1 MIRWQK
7 YKKYSETANK
17 ICIFAEKA
25 VLLLPK
31 KGRLNGIMPEIV
43 LHYIWEKCLWAG
55 YEQQTTDGK
64 TVEILSVG
72 EHNRD
77 AGPDYSHARVRIDG
91 KEWIGNIEIHVCSSD
106 WTKHRHHLDKAYD
119 NIILHVVRTAD
130 KPVYNSQGELVPQ
143 CELNYPSDKDY
154 LSGLFAAAQQMD
166 SAVARIGC
174 AEQLLHDPQ
183 LLTEGWRKT
192 LLQKR
197 MECKRA
203 SITRL
208 LEITKGSW
216 EHALYISL
224 ARNFGFHTNSVPFEE
239 LAINTPL
246 SYLQKHR
253 NSLFQ
258 LTALLMGQAG
268 LIGDALDLQKEYVFL
283 RAKFGLTPLDASVWK
298 HARMRPQNN
307 PELRIRQ
314 FAQLI
319 YQSENLLSKIL
330 DTDDLKQLES
340 LFLVDKMGKSSID
353 ILLIN
358 TVIPYKY
365 AYALSRHNTA
375 QAEQALRL
383 MEKIAPENNTI
394 VRQWRVLG
402 QEVKNAADT
411 QALLHLYQNYCQH
424 HECINC
430 EVGYKIF
437 ENRQLT
443 LF

>member
-1 MIRWQK
+1 
-7 YKKYSETANK
+7 
-17 ICIFAEKA
+17 
-25 VLLLPK
+25 
-31 KGRLNGIMPEIV
+31 MPEIV
-43 LHYIWEKCLWAG
+43 LHYIWEHCLWAG
-55 YEQQTTDGK
+55 FEQYTTDGK
-64 TVEILSVG
+64 KVEILSVG

-77 AGPDYSHARVRIDG
+77 AGPDYSHARIRIDG
-91 KEWIGNIEIHVCSSD
+91 HEWVGNIEIHVCSSD
-106 WTKHRHHLDKAYD
+106 WTKHHHHLDKAYD

-130 KPVYNSQGELVPQ
+130 KPIYNSKGELVPQ

-154 LSGLFAAAQQMD
+154 LSALFESAQRMD
-166 SAVARIGC
+166 SAIARIGC
-174 AEQLLHDPQ
+174 AEQLLHDPR

-192 LLQKR
+192 LLCKR
-197 MECKRA
+197 LECKRA

-246 SYLQKHR
+246 SCLQKHR

-258 LTALLMGQAG
+258 LTALLLGQAG
-268 LIGDALDLQKEYVFL
+268 LVQEPELQKEYDFL
-283 RAKFGLTPLDASVWK
+283 RVKFGLTPMEGSIWK
-298 HARMRPQNN
+298 HARLRPQNS

-314 FAQLI
+314 FAQLMH
-319 YQSENLLSKIL
+319 QSENLLSKIL
-330 DTDDLKQLES
+330 DTDDLKELEI
-340 LFLVDKMGKSSID
+340 LFAVPQMGKSSVD

-365 AYALSRHNTA
+365 AYALHQNNPVK
-375 QAEQALRL
+375 AEQALRL
-383 MEKIAPENNTI
+383 MEKIPAENNTI

>member
-1 MIRWQK
+1 
-7 YKKYSETANK
+7 
-17 ICIFAEKA
+17 
-25 VLLLPK
+25 
-31 KGRLNGIMPEIV
+31 MPEII
-43 LHYIWEKCLWAG
+43 LHYIWEHCLWAG
-55 YEQQTTDGK
+55 FEQYTTDGK
-64 TVEILSVG
+64 KVEILSVG

-77 AGPDYSHARVRIDG
+77 AGPDYSHARIRIDG
-91 KEWIGNIEIHVCSSD
+91 HEWVGNIEIHVCASD
-106 WTKHRHHLDKAYD
+106 WTKHHHHLDKAYD

-130 KPVYNSQGELVPQ
+130 KPIYNSKGELVPQ

-154 LSGLFAAAQQMD
+154 LSALFESAQRMD
-166 SAVARIGC
+166 SAIARIGC
-174 AEQLLHDPQ
+174 AEQLLHDPR

-192 LLQKR
+192 LLCKR
-197 MECKRA
+197 LECKRA

-246 SYLQKHR
+246 SCLQKHR

-258 LTALLMGQAG
+258 LTALLLGQAG
-268 LIGDALDLQKEYVFL
+268 LVQEPELQKEYDFL
-283 RAKFGLTPLDASVWK
+283 RIKFGLTPLEGSIWK
-298 HARMRPQNN
+298 HARLRPQNS

-314 FAQLI
+314 FAQLMH
-319 YQSENLLSKIL
+319 QSENLLSKIL
-330 DTDDLKQLES
+330 DTDDLKELEV
-340 LFLVDKMGKSSID
+340 LFAVPQMGKSSVD

-365 AYALSRHNTA
+365 AYALHQNNPVK
-375 QAEQALRL
+375 AEQALRL
-383 MEKIAPENNTI
+383 MEKIPAENNTI

>member
-1 MIRWQK
+1 
-7 YKKYSETANK
+7 
-17 ICIFAEKA
+17 
-25 VLLLPK
+25 
-31 KGRLNGIMPEIV
+31 MPEIV
-43 LHYIWEKCLWAG
+43 LHYIWEHCLWAG
-55 YEQQTTDGK
+55 FEQYTTDGK
-64 TVEILSVG
+64 KVDILSVG

-77 AGPDYSHARVRIDG
+77 AGPDYSHARIRIDG
-91 KEWIGNIEIHVCSSD
+91 HEWVGNIEIHVCASD
-106 WTKHRHHLDKAYD
+106 WTKHHHHLDKAYD

-130 KPVYNSQGELVPQ
+130 KPIYNSKGELVPQ

-154 LSGLFAAAQQMD
+154 LSALFESAQRMD
-166 SAVARIGC
+166 NAIARIGC
-174 AEQLLHDPQ
+174 AEQLLHDPR

-192 LLQKR
+192 LLCKR
-197 MECKRA
+197 LECKRA

-246 SYLQKHR
+246 SCLQKHR

-258 LTALLMGQAG
+258 LTALLLGQAG
-268 LIGDALDLQKEYVFL
+268 LVQEPELQKEYDFL
-283 RAKFGLTPLDASVWK
+283 RVKFGLTPLEGSIWK
-298 HARMRPQNN
+298 HARLRPQNS

-314 FAQLI
+314 FAQLMH
-319 YQSENLLSKIL
+319 QSENLLSKIL
-330 DTDDLKQLES
+330 DTDDLKELEV
-340 LFLVDKMGKSSID
+340 LFAVPQMGKSSVD

-365 AYALSRHNTA
+365 AYALHQNNPVK
-375 QAEQALRL
+375 AEQALRL
-383 MEKIAPENNTI
+383 MEKIPAENNTI

>member
-1 MIRWQK
+1 
-7 YKKYSETANK
+7 
-17 ICIFAEKA
+17 
-25 VLLLPK
+25 
-31 KGRLNGIMPEIV
+31 MPEIV

-55 YEQQTTDGK
+55 FDQQTTDGR

-91 KEWIGNIEIHVCSSD
+91 KEWVGNIEIHVQSSD

-119 NIILHVVRTAD
+119 NVILHVVRTAD
-130 KPVYNSQGELVPQ
+130 KPVWNAKGELVPQ
-143 CELNYPSDKDY
+143 CELRYPSDKDY
-154 LSGLFAAAQQMD
+154 LSGLFASAQQMD
-166 SAVARIGC
+166 SAVGRIGC
-174 AEQLLHDPQ
+174 AEQLIHEPGLITD
-183 LLTEGWRKT
+183 GWRKT
-192 LLQKR
+192 LLYKR
-197 MECKRA
+197 LECKRA
-203 SITRL
+203 SIMRL

-258 LTALLMGQAG
+258 LTAILMGQAG
-268 LIGDALDLQKEYVFL
+268 FLTNERVNELEDERLAKEYHFMQ
-283 RAKFGLTPLDASVWK
+283 AKFGLTPMDASVWK
-298 HARMRPQNN
+298 HSKIHPQNS

-330 DTDDLKQLES
+330 DTNDLKELVK
-340 LFLVDKMGKSSID
+340 LFEIDKLGKSSID

-365 AYALSRHNTA
+365 AYAKHRNSSFD
-375 QAEQALRL
+375 ALAL
-383 MEKIAPENNTI
+383 MEQIAPENNTI

-402 QEVKNAADT
+402 QEIKNAADT

-437 ENRQLT
+437 ENRQLK

>member
-1 MIRWQK
+1 
-7 YKKYSETANK
+7 
-17 ICIFAEKA
+17 
-25 VLLLPK
+25 
-31 KGRLNGIMPEIV
+31 MPEIV
-43 LHYIWEKCLWAG
+43 LHYIWERCLWAG
-55 YEQQTTDGK
+55 FEQKTTDGK
-64 TVEILSVG
+64 SVEILSVG

-91 KEWIGNIEIHVCSSD
+91 KEWVGNIEIHVCSSD
-106 WTKHRHHLDKAYD
+106 WTKHRHHLDSAYD
-119 NIILHVVRTAD
+119 NVILHVVRTAD
-130 KPVYNSQGELVPQ
+130 KPVWNSKGELVTQ
-143 CELNYPSDKDY
+143 CELNYPSEKDY

-166 SAVARIGC
+166 SAVGRIGC
-174 AEQLLHDPQ
+174 AEQLLHEPG

-192 LLQKR
+192 LLYKR
-197 MECKRA
+197 LECKRA
-203 SITRL
+203 SIERL

-224 ARNFGFHTNSVPFEE
+224 ARNFGFHTNSLPFEQ

-258 LTALLMGQAG
+258 LTAMLMGQAG
-268 LIGDALDLQKEYVFL
+268 LIGEDKELQKEYAFMQ
-283 RAKFGLTPLDASVWK
+283 AKFGLTPMDPSVWK
-298 HARMRPQNN
+298 HGKLRPQNS

-314 FAQLI
+314 FAELL
-319 YQSENLLSKIL
+319 YRSDNLLSKIL
-330 DTDDLKQLES
+330 DTNDLKELEQL
-340 LFLVDKMGKSSID
+340 FAVDKMGKSSID

-358 TVIPYKY
+358 TVLPYKY
-365 AYALSRHNTA
+365 AYAKHRNATFDAYS
-375 QAEQALRL
+375 L
-383 MEKIAPENNTI
+383 MAKIPAENNTI

-402 QEVKNAADT
+402 QEIKNAADT

-437 ENRQLT
+437 QDRQLK

>member
-1 MIRWQK
+1 
-7 YKKYSETANK
+7 
-17 ICIFAEKA
+17 
-25 VLLLPK
+25 
-31 KGRLNGIMPEIV
+31 MPEIV
-43 LHYIWEKCLWAG
+43 LHYIWEHCLWAG
-55 YEQQTTDGK
+55 FEQYTTDGK
-64 TVEILSVG
+64 KVEILSVG

-91 KEWIGNIEIHVCSSD
+91 KEWVGNIEIHVCASD
-106 WTKHRHHLDKAYD
+106 WTKHHHHLDRAYD

-130 KPVYNSQGELVPQ
+130 KPIYNSKGELVPQ

-154 LSGLFAAAQQMD
+154 LSALFESAQRMD
-166 SAVARIGC
+166 SAIARIGC
-174 AEQLLHDPQ
+174 AEQLLHDPR

-192 LLQKR
+192 LLCKR
-197 MECKRA
+197 LECKRT

-246 SYLQKHR
+246 SCLQKHR

-258 LTALLMGQAG
+258 LTALLLGQAG
-268 LIGDALDLQKEYVFL
+268 LVQEPELQKEYDFL
-283 RAKFGLTPLDASVWK
+283 RVKFGLTPMEGSIWK
-298 HARMRPQNN
+298 HARLRPQNS

-314 FAQLI
+314 FAQLMH
-319 YQSENLLSKIL
+319 QSENLLSKIL
-330 DTDDLKQLES
+330 DTDDLKELEV
-340 LFLVDKMGKSSID
+340 LFAVPQMGKSSVD

-365 AYALSRHNTA
+365 AYALHQNNPVK
-375 QAEQALRL
+375 AEQALRL
-383 MEKIAPENNTI
+383 MEKIPAENNTI

>member
-1 MIRWQK
+1 
-7 YKKYSETANK
+7 
-17 ICIFAEKA
+17 
-25 VLLLPK
+25 
-31 KGRLNGIMPEIV
+31 MPEII
-43 LHYIWEKCLWAG
+43 LHYIWEHCLWAG
-55 YEQQTTDGK
+55 FEQYTTDGK
-64 TVEILSVG
+64 KVEILSVG

-77 AGPDYSHARVRIDG
+77 AGPDYSHARIRIDG
-91 KEWIGNIEIHVCSSD
+91 KEWVGNIEIHVCASD
-106 WTKHRHHLDKAYD
+106 WTKHHHHLDKAYD

-130 KPVYNSQGELVPQ
+130 KPIYNSKGELVPQ

-154 LSGLFAAAQQMD
+154 LSALFESAQRMD
-166 SAVARIGC
+166 SAIARIGC
-174 AEQLLHDPQ
+174 AEKLLHDPR

-192 LLQKR
+192 LLCKR
-197 MECKRA
+197 LECKRA

-258 LTALLMGQAG
+258 LTALLLGQAG
-268 LIGDALDLQKEYVFL
+268 LVQEPELQKEYDFL
-283 RAKFGLTPLDASVWK
+283 RVKFGLTPLEGSIWK
-298 HARMRPQNN
+298 HARLRPQNS

-314 FAQLI
+314 FAQLMH
-319 YQSENLLSKIL
+319 QSENLLSKIL
-330 DTDDLKQLES
+330 DTDDLKELEV
-340 LFLVDKMGKSSID
+340 LFAVPQMGKSSVD

-365 AYALSRHNTA
+365 AYALHQNNPVK
-375 QAEQALRL
+375 AEQALRL
-383 MEKIAPENNTI
+383 MEKIPAENNTI

>member
-1 MIRWQK
+1 
-7 YKKYSETANK
+7 
-17 ICIFAEKA
+17 
-25 VLLLPK
+25 
-31 KGRLNGIMPEIV
+31 MPEII
-43 LHYIWEKCLWAG
+43 LHYIWEHCLWAG
-55 YEQQTTDGK
+55 FEQFTTDGK
-64 TVEILSVG
+64 SVEIVSVG

-77 AGPDYSHARVRIDG
+77 AGPDYSHARIRIDG
-91 KEWIGNIEIHVCSSD
+91 HEWVGNIEIHVCASD
-106 WTKHRHHLDKAYD
+106 WTKHHHHLDKAYD

-130 KPVYNSQGELVPQ
+130 KPIYNSKGELVPQ

-154 LSGLFAAAQQMD
+154 LSALFESAQKMD
-166 SAVARIGC
+166 SAIARIGC
-174 AEQLLHDPQ
+174 AEQLLHDPR

-192 LLQKR
+192 LLRKR
-197 MECKRA
+197 LECKRA

-216 EHALYISL
+216 EHALYISM

-246 SYLQKHR
+246 SCLQKHR

-258 LTALLMGQAG
+258 LTALLLGQAG
-268 LIGDALDLQKEYVFL
+268 LVQEPELQKEYDFL
-283 RAKFGLTPLDASVWK
+283 RVKFGLTPLDRSIWK
-298 HARMRPQNN
+298 HARLRPQNS

-319 YQSENLLSKIL
+319 HQSENLLSKIL
-330 DTDDLKQLES
+330 DTDDLKELEV
-340 LFLVDKMGKSSID
+340 LFAVPQMGKSSVD

-365 AYALSRHNTA
+365 AYALHQNNPVK
-375 QAEQALRL
+375 AEQVLRL
-383 MEKIAPENNTI
+383 MEKIPAENNTI

>member
-1 MIRWQK
+1 
-7 YKKYSETANK
+7 
-17 ICIFAEKA
+17 
-25 VLLLPK
+25 
-31 KGRLNGIMPEIV
+31 MPEIV

-55 YEQQTTDGK
+55 YEQRTTDGRL
-64 TVEILSVG
+64 VEILSVG

-77 AGPDYSHARVRIDG
+77 AGPDYSHARVLIDG
-91 KEWIGNIEIHVCSSD
+91 KEWVGNIEIHVCSSD
-106 WTKHRHHLDKAYD
+106 WVKHHHHLDKAYD
-119 NIILHVVRTAD
+119 NVILHIVRTAD
-130 KPVYNSQGELVPQ
+130 KPIWNSRGELVPQ

-154 LSGLFAAAQQMD
+154 LSALFASAQQMD
-166 SAVARIGC
+166 SAVGRIGC
-174 AEQLLHDPQ
+174 AEQLLHEPG

-192 LLQKR
+192 LLLKR
-197 MECKRA
+197 LECKRA
-203 SITRL
+203 SIERL
-208 LEITKGSW
+208 LDITKGSW

-224 ARNFGFHTNSVPFEE
+224 ARNFGFHTNSLPFEQ

-258 LTALLMGQAG
+258 LTAILMGQAG
-268 LIGDALDLQKEYVFL
+268 LIGEQEKELQKEYAFMQ
-283 RAKFGLTPLDASVWK
+283 AKFGLVPMDASIWK
-298 HARMRPQNN
+298 HGKIHPQNS
-307 PELRIRQ
+307 PEVRIRQ
-314 FAQLI
+314 FAELL
-319 YQSENLLSKIL
+319 YKSEHLLSKIL
-330 DTDDLKQLES
+330 DTDDLKKLEE
-340 LFLVDKMGKSSID
+340 LFEVDKLGKSSVD

-365 AYALSRHNTA
+365 AYAKHRTGNFDAYSVMA
-375 QAEQALRL
+375 
-383 MEKIAPENNTI
+383 KIPAENNTI

-402 QEVKNAADT
+402 QQIHNAADT

-437 ENRQLT
+437 QDRQLK

>member
-1 MIRWQK
+1 
-7 YKKYSETANK
+7 
-17 ICIFAEKA
+17 
-25 VLLLPK
+25 
-31 KGRLNGIMPEIV
+31 MPEIV
-43 LHYIWEKCLWAG
+43 LHYIWEHCLWAG
-55 YEQQTTDGK
+55 YEQKTTDGK
-64 TVEILSVG
+64 SVEILSVG

-77 AGPDYSHARVRIDG
+77 AGPDYSHARIRIDG

-106 WTKHRHHLDKAYD
+106 WTKHHHHLDKAYD
-119 NIILHVVRTAD
+119 NVILHVVRTAD
-130 KPVYNSQGELVPQ
+130 KPVYNTKGEVVPQ
-143 CELNYPSDKDY
+143 CELQYPSDKDY
-154 LSGLFAAAQQMD
+154 LSDLFAAAQQMD
-166 SAVARIGC
+166 SAIGRIGC
-174 AEQLLHDPQ
+174 AEQLMHEPE

-192 LLQKR
+192 LLYKR
-197 MECKRA
+197 LECKRS
-203 SITRL
+203 SIERL

-224 ARNFGFHTNSVPFEE
+224 ARNFGFHTNSLPFEQ

-258 LTALLMGQAG
+258 LTAILLGQANLLG
-268 LIGDALDLQKEYVFL
+268 EDKDLQKEYAFMQ
-283 RAKFGLTPLDASVWK
+283 AKFGLTPMDASVWK
-298 HARMRPQNN
+298 HSKLRPQNS

-314 FAQLI
+314 FAQLL
-319 YQSENLLSKIL
+319 YQSENLLSKLL
-330 DTDDLKQLES
+330 DTDDLKELEQL
-340 LFLVDKMGKSSID
+340 FTVPQMGKSSID

-365 AYALSRHNTA
+365 AYAKHRNGSFNA
-375 QAEQALRL
+375 YSL
-383 MEKIAPENNTI
+383 MEKIPAENNTI
-394 VRQWRVLG
+394 IRQWRVLG
-402 QEVKNAADT
+402 QQIKNAADT

-437 ENRQLT
+437 EQRQLS

>member
-1 MIRWQK
+1 
-7 YKKYSETANK
+7 
-17 ICIFAEKA
+17 
-25 VLLLPK
+25 
-31 KGRLNGIMPEIV
+31 MPEIV
-43 LHYIWEKCLWAG
+43 LHYIWEHCLWAG
-55 YEQQTTDGK
+55 FEQYTTDGK
-64 TVEILSVG
+64 KVEILSVG

-77 AGPDYSHARVRIDG
+77 AGPDYSHARIRIDG
-91 KEWIGNIEIHVCSSD
+91 HEWVGNIEIHVCASD
-106 WTKHRHHLDKAYD
+106 WTKHHHHLDKAYD

-130 KPVYNSQGELVPQ
+130 KPIYNSKGELVPQ

-154 LSGLFAAAQQMD
+154 LSALFESAQRMD
-166 SAVARIGC
+166 SAIARIGC
-174 AEQLLHDPQ
+174 AEQLLHDPR

-192 LLQKR
+192 LLCKR
-197 MECKRA
+197 LECKRA

-246 SYLQKHR
+246 SFLQKHR

-258 LTALLMGQAG
+258 LTALLLGQAG
-268 LIGDALDLQKEYVFL
+268 LVQEPELQKEYDFL
-283 RAKFGLTPLDASVWK
+283 RVKFGLTPLEGSIWK
-298 HARMRPQNN
+298 HARLRPQNS

-314 FAQLI
+314 FAQLMH
-319 YQSENLLSKIL
+319 QSENLLSKIL
-330 DTDDLKQLES
+330 DTDDLKELEV
-340 LFLVDKMGKSSID
+340 LFAVPQMGKSSVD

-365 AYALSRHNTA
+365 AYALHQNNPVK
-375 QAEQALRL
+375 AEQALRL
-383 MEKIAPENNTI
+383 MEKIPAENNTI

-411 QALLHLYQNYCQH
+411 QALRHLYQNYCQH

>member
-1 MIRWQK
+1 
-7 YKKYSETANK
+7 
-17 ICIFAEKA
+17 
-25 VLLLPK
+25 
-31 KGRLNGIMPEIV
+31 MPEII
-43 LHYIWEKCLWAG
+43 LHYIWEHCLWAG
-55 YEQQTTDGK
+55 FDQYTTDGK
-64 TVEILSVG
+64 KVEILSVG

-77 AGPDYSHARVRIDG
+77 AGPDYSHARIRIDG
-91 KEWIGNIEIHVCSSD
+91 HEWVGNIEIHVCSSD
-106 WTKHRHHLDKAYD
+106 WTKHHHHLDKAYD

-130 KPVYNSQGELVPQ
+130 KPIYNSKGELVPQ

-154 LSGLFAAAQQMD
+154 LSALFESAQRMD
-166 SAVARIGC
+166 SAIARIGC
-174 AEQLLHDPQ
+174 AEQLLHDPR

-192 LLQKR
+192 LLCKR
-197 MECKRA
+197 LECKRA

-246 SYLQKHR
+246 SCLQKHR

-258 LTALLMGQAG
+258 LTALLLGQAG
-268 LIGDALDLQKEYVFL
+268 LVQEPELQKEYDFL
-283 RAKFGLTPLDASVWK
+283 RIKFGLTPLEGSIWK
-298 HARMRPQNN
+298 HARLRPQNS

-314 FAQLI
+314 FAQLMH
-319 YQSENLLSKIL
+319 QSENLLSKIL
-330 DTDDLKQLES
+330 DTDDLKELEV
-340 LFLVDKMGKSSID
+340 LFAVPQMGKSSVD

-365 AYALSRHNTA
+365 AYALHQNNPVK
-375 QAEQALRL
+375 AEQALRL
-383 MEKIAPENNTI
+383 MEKIPAENNTI

>member
-1 MIRWQK
+1 
-7 YKKYSETANK
+7 
-17 ICIFAEKA
+17 
-25 VLLLPK
+25 
-31 KGRLNGIMPEIV
+31 MPEIV
-43 LHYIWEKCLWAG
+43 LHYIWEHCLWAG
-55 YEQQTTDGK
+55 FEQYTTDGK
-64 TVEILSVG
+64 KVEILSVG

-77 AGPDYSHARVRIDG
+77 AGPDYSHARIRIDG
-91 KEWIGNIEIHVCSSD
+91 HEWVGNIEIHVCASD
-106 WTKHRHHLDKAYD
+106 WTKHHHHLDKAYD

-130 KPVYNSQGELVPQ
+130 KPIYNSKGELVPQ

-154 LSGLFAAAQQMD
+154 LSALFESAQRMD
-166 SAVARIGC
+166 SAIARIGC
-174 AEQLLHDPQ
+174 AEQLLHDPR

-192 LLQKR
+192 LLCKR
-197 MECKRA
+197 LECKRA

-246 SYLQKHR
+246 SCLQKHR

-258 LTALLMGQAG
+258 LTALLLGQAG
-268 LIGDALDLQKEYVFL
+268 LVQEPELQKEYDFL
-283 RAKFGLTPLDASVWK
+283 RVKFGLTPLEGSIWK
-298 HARMRPQNN
+298 HARLRPQNS
-307 PELRIRQ
+307 PEFRIRQ
-314 FAQLI
+314 FAQLMH
-319 YQSENLLSKIL
+319 QSENLLSKIL
-330 DTDDLKQLES
+330 DTDDLKELEV
-340 LFLVDKMGKSSID
+340 LFAVPQMGKSSVD

-365 AYALSRHNTA
+365 AYALHQNNPVK
-375 QAEQALRL
+375 AEQALRL
-383 MEKIAPENNTI
+383 MEKIPAENNTI

>member
-1 MIRWQK
+1 M
-7 YKKYSETANK
+7 A
-17 ICIFAEKA
+17 
-25 VLLLPK
+25 
-31 KGRLNGIMPEIV
+31 
-43 LHYIWEKCLWAG
+43 
-55 YEQQTTDGK
+55 QQTTDGR

-77 AGPDYSHARVRIDG
+77 AGPDYSHARVLIDD
-91 KEWIGNIEIHVCSSD
+91 KEWVGNIEIHVSSSD
-106 WTKHRHHLDKAYD
+106 WIKHRHHLDKAYD
-119 NIILHVVRTAD
+119 NVILHVVRTAD
-130 KPVYNSQGELVPQ
+130 KPVYNSRGELVTQ
-143 CELNYPSDKDY
+143 CELQYPGDKDY
-154 LSGLFAAAQQMD
+154 LTGLFAAAQQMD

-174 AEQLLHDPQ
+174 AEQLLHDPG
-183 LLTEGWRKT
+183 LLTDGWRKT
-192 LLQKR
+192 LLRKR
-197 MECKRA
+197 LECKRA
-203 SITRL
+203 SIMRL

-224 ARNFGFHTNSVPFEE
+224 ARNFGFHTNSLPFEQ

-258 LTALLMGQAG
+258 LTALLMGQAS
-268 LIGDALDLQKEYVFL
+268 LIDEPAMQKEYDFL
-283 RAKFGLTPLDASVWK
+283 RIKFNLTPMDGSVWK
-298 HARMRPQNN
+298 HGRLRPQNS

-314 FAQLI
+314 FAQLL
-319 YQSENLLSKIL
+319 YQSENLFSKIL
-330 DTDDLKQLES
+330 DTSDLKDLEQL
-340 LFLVDKMGKSSID
+340 FMVDKMGKSSID

-365 AYALSRHNTA
+365 AYSLYKNNP
-375 QAEQALRL
+375 AEAEEAMKL
-383 MEKIAPENNTI
+383 MEHIAPENNTI

-402 QEVKNAADT
+402 QAIRNAADT

-430 EVGYKIF
+430 EVGAVIF
-437 ENRQLT
+437 NDRQLK